1 MEGEKVKGNE
11 WLASCEHCGGALR
24 YAPESAGQVTQC
36 PLCQAETTLPEVPES
51 VVEPDPVAESPA
63 ATPPPPKPPK
73 PPQRMVLCKHCSKT
87 IGYTES
93 QLGELVK
100 CPHCKEVQALPKS
113 LRHGTLRQ
121 PKFDIPKGN
130 MVCPCCGYI
139 GLPNKVPRGGGNMFL
154 FLLALGLAGILIF
167 AVGGE
172 ALTMMGTLIIW
183 ITVIIF
189 VPLEIAIFLR
199 LGYRYRCPHCS
210 FQIAVDN

>member
-51 VVEPDPVAESPA
+51 VVEPHPVADSPA
-63 ATPPPPKPPK
+63 APPPLPNKPPK
-73 PPQRMVLCKHCSKT
+73 QPQWRMLCKHCNKT
-87 IGYTES
+87 IGYAEE

-113 LRHGTLRQ
+113 LPSGTLRQ

-139 GLPNKVPRGGGNMFL
+139 GQPVRQPRSNQLHEIF
-154 FLLALGLAGILIF
+154 LGLVGFALLVVAIVDTAIGWLVVAACFLIP
-167 AVGGE
+167 
-172 ALTMMGTLIIW
+172 ALTGTI
-183 ITVIIF
+183 
-189 VPLEIAIFLR
+189 LR
-199 LGYRYRCPHCS
+199 AGYRYRCPHCS